1 MYNLFV
7 ALLLT
12 TAACFVITSY
22 DSTQYLNDQTVYFQ
36 QVYFEVPFYQ
46 FLIVIAAVLFNYQE
60 LYEEL
65 NLICKTEDTAQENAM
80 PLSPA
85 SRTNEEQFMSARHE
99 SIRSLD
105 NASMLMSDQNLE
117 HHGGT
122 LFSNHNQPLLNRDRS
137 SSVHAYG
144 PLANRDSN
152 IDNIDRDRH
161 DDSVQQKLSYRF
173 YLYMGLIIT
182 AQVLNTFFVL
192 YHVFDSKGSETT
204 VRYKLG

>member
-12 TAACFVITSY
+12 TAMCFVITSY

-65 NLICKTEDTAQENAM
+65 NLICKTEDNAQENAM

-85 SRTNEEQFMSARHE
+85 SRTNEEPFMSARHE

-137 SSVHAYG
+137 SSVQASG

-161 DDSVQQKLSYRF
+161 DDSVQKKLSYRF
-173 YLYMGLIIT
+173 YLYMGLIIS

-192 YHVFDSKGSETT
+192 YHVFDAKGSETT